1 MVSLLKY
8 VRSSGSERWAADS
21 SQYTGLEK
29 LHKDFGPRG
38 LVVLGFPSNEFGHQ
52 EPGSDEQIAEF
63 CQLNHGVS
71 FPLMKK
77 ARQLTHAVV

>member
-1 MVSLLKY
+1 M
-8 VRSSGSERWAADS
+8 
-21 SQYTGLEK
+21 
-29 LHKDFGPRG
+29 
-38 LVVLGFPSNEFGHQ
+38 VLGFPSNEFGHQ

-77 ARQLTHAVV
+77 VRGRGLALDVRGSAS